1 VIGIHDP
8 DVVFTDL
15 GLALLGGYF
24 AWRLRRGPS
33 PGALLMAGLASAAF
47 WGAVF
52 HGFFPTG
59 TASPSGFFVWLAVA
73 VSILVVA
80 AALLDMTILVLG
92 ARLTPGASRGITIAR
107 PAVIS
112 AYSLTFI
119 AVLLLVDESFATIVW
134 LYGPVLF
141 VALAGAA
148 FEAARSSSRAWALV
162 ALGLA
167 LSALAALSQRLG
179 VALHAT
185 YFDHNAVYHVIQAA
199 ALVVLYAG
207 FARRTSDAR

>member
-24 AWRLRRGPS
+24 AWRLRRR
-33 PGALLMAGLASAAF
+33 PGVVLMAGLACAAL

-52 HGFFPTG
+52 HGWFPAG
-59 TASPSGFFVWLAVA
+59 TATRPGLIVWLAVA

-92 ARLTPGASRGITIAR
+92 AWLTPGASRGITIAR
-107 PAVIS
+107 PAVIW
-112 AYSLTFI
+112 AYCLAFI
-119 AVLLLVDESFATIVW
+119 AVVLFVDESFATIVW
-134 LYGPVLF
+134 LYGPVLLL
-141 VALAGAA
+141 ALGAA
-148 FEAARSSSRAWALV
+148 AFAAVRAHDRSWGLV
-162 ALGLA
+162 AAGLG
-167 LSALAALSQRLG
+167 LSALAALAQRAG
-179 VALHAT
+179 VALHAR
-185 YFDHNAVYHVIQAA
+185 YFDHNAMYHLIQAA

-207 FARRTSDAR
+207 LVRRSSDAW

>member
-1 VIGIHDP
+1 MIGIHDP
-8 DVVFTDL
+8 DVVLTDL

-24 AWRLRRGPS
+24 AWRLRHGL
-33 PGALLMAGLASAAF
+33 GATLMAGLASAAL

-59 TASPSGFFVWLAVA
+59 TATPAGFVVWLAVA

-80 AALLDMTILVLG
+80 AALLDMTMLVLG

-107 PAVIS
+107 PAVIV

-119 AVLLLVDESFATIVW
+119 AVVLFVDASFATIVW
-134 LYGPVLF
+134 LYAPVLML
-141 VALAGAA
+141 ALAAAA
-148 FEAARSSSRAWALV
+148 FEAARTRSRSWALI
-162 ALGLA
+162 AAGLG
-167 LSALAALSQRLG
+167 LSALAALAQRAG
-179 VALHAT
+179 VALHAR
-185 YFDHNAVYHVIQAA
+185 YFDHNAVYHLIQAA

-207 FARRTSDAR
+207 FVRRSHDAR